1 MKRETPNRLWY
12 LVLFLAFLAEARLEH
27 FDFCDKAGNTEVC
40 K

>member
-27 FDFCDKAGNTEVC
+27 FDFCDKAPSAEVE
-40 K
+40 